1 MPGGQLRRT
10 LKRSGPPR
18 SASEEGARSA
28 NHTVVRLELGL
39 LSRTA
44 ADERG
49 GAMRRHHITRTM
61 LAAVISGR
69 TVSRFD
75 AAGFSLVS
83 VTGHVEDMCSAL
95 AGA

>member
-1 MPGGQLRRT
+1 
-10 LKRSGPPR
+10 
-18 SASEEGARSA
+18 
-28 NHTVVRLELGL
+28 
-39 LSRTA
+39 
-44 ADERG
+44 
-49 GAMRRHHITRTM
+49 MRRHRITRTM